1 MSQNRIKH
9 AQTWVLA
16 ILATTMIVATV
27 RAASYD
33 IEQVGQ
39 KFSVRSESV
48 KAGDTLVFS
57 NHDDVTHN
65 ISVFDAS
72 DNETN
77 LGLQKPGEVLNYKFD
92 KQGRFRIR
100 CTIHPSM
107 RMTVDVS

>member
-48 KAGDTLVFS
+48 KTGDTLVFS

-65 ISVFDAS
+65 ISVS
-72 DNETN
+72 HS
-77 LGLQKPGEVLNYKFD
+77 LQHSS
-92 KQGRFRIR
+92 
-100 CTIHPSM
+100 IHA
-107 RMTVDVS
+107 DDG